1 VIEIANLLQ
10 IIATHG
16 VSMLLGLLVCL
27 IAIGFFAFLGGSTV
41 RCSSIG
47 SQQGAVQYA
56 CVTGAAIFVATSWY
70 ALRWSIPIPTS
81 IAALCV
87 VSLTL
92 WLIFRK
98 RNIFAA
104 PSSVKLPE
112 ITRFIV
118 DFSIFYVAAYCLV
131 PELMFDDKELPY
143 RLITRNADYFH
154 YANSAKYFIHLG
166 YDNIA
171 EGYHFREAYWVTPG
185 SYYFLA
191 LLGAILDNNV
201 LAAGMPLI
209 HGAVAL
215 IGVATA
221 SLLRETFHVTR
232 LVSRLVGLVIISG
245 VFFQYVFGSG
255 FIPQYVSSAVMMFG
269 TLQLA
274 MWINSG
280 ASTNWRAML
289 LLMLP
294 YCFLTF
300 YIYPAIAIIYTL
312 VATLLVCGSVIQ
324 AAMMRSGQFRIGR
337 VFVWWG
343 SIVAVVFIAVG
354 TFDPS
359 HFFYIAFGYVGKLS
373 DAQVGWPLYMLPFY
387 SLLGIPGDMQASVG
401 CLEIWIL
408 IGFTVIA
415 LNLYF
420 YVFKSYAFGSRE
432 RTPLAQRMF
441 VTLGAA
447 AWLAYFFYYAIG
459 YFHGASRSYQQW
471 KMASYL
477 PLLFSFIFFAS
488 TAHLSRTVS
497 SSRWFGS
504 SAGKFRWNVLC
515 CGLAVIALGGNI
527 AYRLTQWPEDQR
539 QSADFEA
546 LRRVPKLGGFDDLY
560 VHMRNTSDVML
571 VAYFVEKLRLHFLS
585 PSSLPT
591 EQYDPEKID
600 AKHPLLWGGS
610 QCANE
615 KASAI
620 YIYGVGCLLRA
631 PPLMQFDHAY
641 RLASDDPPAID
652 VTQGRVGRAVWGS
665 QVEAPRVRIVAYAAA
680 EEVMQQKL
688 RAFVNLQICPNCD
701 PRPDSYRE
709 GARLRFH
716 LGRKLSPIISLK
728 DSRWVSIPY
737 DPADWV
743 DARPAKLFLDMDIL
757 PVNESNS
764 DGKDR
769 RPIELVLVAA
779 SLSAAPQGELVEMAS
794 EPNADSSQF

>member
-1 VIEIANLLQ
+1 
-10 IIATHG
+10 
-16 VSMLLGLLVCL
+16 MLLGILICL
-27 IAIGFFAFLGGSTV
+27 IAIGFLAILGGSIV
-41 RCSSIG
+41 GCSDIG
-47 SQQGAVQYA
+47 SQEGGAQYA
-56 CVTGAAIFVATSWY
+56 CVTGVAIFVATSWY
-70 ALRWSIPIPTS
+70 ALRWSISIPTNT
-81 IAALCV
+81 AVLCG
-87 VSLTL
+87 VSLAL

-104 PSSVKLPE
+104 PTYIKRSE
-112 ITRFIV
+112 ISRFIA
-118 DFSIFYVAAYCLV
+118 DFSIFYAAAYCLA

-154 YANSAKYFIHLG
+154 YVNSAKYFIHFG

-171 EGYHFREAYWVTPG
+171 EGYYFREAYWVTPG
-185 SYYFLA
+185 GYYFLA

-209 HGAVAL
+209 HGTVAL
-215 IGVATA
+215 IGVAVA

-232 LVSRLVGLVIISG
+232 LVSRCVGLVTVSG

-255 FIPQYVSSAVMMFG
+255 FIPQYASSVVMMFG
-269 TLQLA
+269 ALQLTI
-274 MWINSG
+274 WINSG

-324 AAMMRSGQFRIGR
+324 ATMIRSGQFRIGR
-337 VFVWWG
+337 VILWWG
-343 SIVAVVFIAVG
+343 SIVAAVFIAVCI
-354 TFDPS
+354 FDPS
-359 HFFYIAFGYVGKLS
+359 HFIEITFGYIGKLS

-401 CLEIWIL
+401 CLKVWIL
-408 IGFTVIA
+408 IGFTIIA

-420 YVFKSYAFGSRE
+420 YVFKPYAFGLGE
-432 RTPLAQRMF
+432 RTPLTQRMF
-441 VTLGAA
+441 VALGAA
-447 AWLAYFFYYAIG
+447 AWLAYFIYYALG
-459 YFHGASRSYQQW
+459 YSHGTTRSYQQW

-488 TAHLSRTVS
+488 TARLLRAVS

-504 SAGKFRWNVLC
+504 SAGKFRWDALC
-515 CGLAVIALGGNI
+515 CGLAVIALGGNA

-546 LRRVPKLGGFDDLY
+546 LRRIPKLGEFDDLY
-560 VHMRNTSDVML
+560 VHMRYTSDVML

-585 PSSLPT
+585 PSSLPM
-591 EQYDPEKID
+591 EQYDPERID
-600 AKHPLLWGGS
+600 ARHPLLWGGS
-610 QCANE
+610 QCENE
-615 KASAI
+615 KASAT

-631 PPLMQFDHAY
+631 PPLVQFDHIY
-641 RLASDDPPAID
+641 RLALDDPPAMDI
-652 VTQGRVGRAVWGS
+652 TYGRVGRATWGS
-665 QVEAPRVRIVAYAAA
+665 LVEAPRVRIVAYAA
-680 EEVMQQKL
+680 EGDVMQRKS
-688 RAFVNLQICPNCD
+688 RTFVNLQICPNCD

-728 DSRWVSIPY
+728 ESRWVSIPY
-737 DPADWV
+737 DPLDWI
-743 DARPAKLFLDMDIL
+743 DARPAKLFLDMDML
-757 PVNESNS
+757 PINESNS
-764 DGKDR
+764 DAKDK
-769 RPIELVLVAA
+769 RPVELMVLAA
-779 SLSAAPQGELVEMAS
+779 SLSAAPQGELVEMTAES
-794 EPNADSSQF
+794 NVASSQF